1 MNPILARMI
10 EEEQD
15 MILKP
20 SQIEV
25 MDDAMVEVLR
35 VKTPFE
41 RLQIAHGMW
50 NLARGLILDQLKQ
63 QYPHWSSEQIN
74 REAARRLS
82 HGAV

>member
-1 MNPILARMI
+1 ML
-10 EEEQD
+10 
-15 MILKP
+15 LKA

-35 VKTPFE
+35 LKTPFE

-50 NLARGLILDQLKQ
+50 NMARGLILDQLKQ
-63 QYPHWSSEQIN
+63 QNPNWSSEQIN
-74 REAARRLS
+74 KEAARRLS